1 VPGAHC
7 TEPQSPRAT
16 GHRAQKEKEKVT
28 SHEKPPDFSGFCWR
42 HAMLRWEMFFAWF
55 PSKVRTTARNN
66 QWEFHWETMRES
78 CFTGF
83 VVFKF
88 QFLHSAF
95 GCRAMHFRQ
104 HQSFKFTIL
113 GYRAQSPPS
122 RGFFHA
128 IERRESSRGAS
139 SFTPSSVENRLEGL
153 LGRCNRGRRWSMA
166 PLDSSRLWRRA
177 RGFDLRRV

>member
-1 VPGAHC
+1 VHTA
-7 TEPQSPRAT
+7 QSPRAT
-16 GHRAQKEKEKVT
+16 QPQGTGRKRRRSPATKNLPT
-28 SHEKPPDFSGFCWR
+28 FL
-42 HAMLRWEMFFAWF
+42 AFFGVMPCYVGRCF
-55 PSKVRTTARNN
+55 LPGSRQNDSKVRTTARNN

-128 IERRESSRGAS
+128 IERRESSRGAF